1 MTIREQIAQQALALP
16 PEDRAFL
23 AELLENSLT
32 ADGFTTPELEA
43 EWAAEVARRIEA
55 YDRGETHAV
64 DAVTAMR
71 EMREGLAN
79 SRTGTGK

>member
-1 MTIREQIAQQALALP
+1 MSIREQIAQQALALP

-23 AELLENSLT
+23 AELLELSLT
-32 ADGFTTPELEA
+32 AEGFSTPELAA
-43 EWAAEVARRIEA
+43 EWPTEVERRIEA

-64 DAVTAMR
+64 DANTAMR

-79 SRTGTGK
+79 RRVGK